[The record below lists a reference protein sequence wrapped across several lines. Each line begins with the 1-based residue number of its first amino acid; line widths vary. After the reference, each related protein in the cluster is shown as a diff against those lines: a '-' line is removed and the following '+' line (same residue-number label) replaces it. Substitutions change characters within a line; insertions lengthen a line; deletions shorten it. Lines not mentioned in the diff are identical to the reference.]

1 MHFKTYDDTYP
12 DCKSI
17 QSRFSEYLD
26 GILAEEQR
34 RTIHEHLKQCD
45 SCSSELDNLCKTLSI
60 LVDYREECLPNSI
73 RNFRLPRST
82 FIEIFPTIREDK
94 PPRTWGVLVPYVYA
108 LIVFFLMMTSWEF
121 AHHTFDQYY
130 NTANWVEVVAKI

>member
-82 FIEIFPTIREDK
+82 TIAPSGSSERTRPRSQPIIRPTIPGR
-94 PPRTWGVLVPYVYA
+94 PSLVVSLHPRPA
-108 LIVFFLMMTSWEF
+108 LGRAIN
-121 AHHTFDQYY
+121 DQ
-130 NTANWVEVVAKI
+130 T